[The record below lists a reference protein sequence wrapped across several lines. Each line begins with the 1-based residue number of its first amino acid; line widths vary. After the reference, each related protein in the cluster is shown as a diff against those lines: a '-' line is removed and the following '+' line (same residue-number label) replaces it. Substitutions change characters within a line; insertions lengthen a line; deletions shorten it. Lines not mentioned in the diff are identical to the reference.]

1 MTRRYQPR
9 CQGLLQYHLAL
20 NSRESSSPG
29 SERTARTPWGRGCD
43 GITPA
48 ATSVY
53 CTVCMRSN
61 FIDLPR
67 TQSVLH
73 PCIKMRT
80 QACTRIQ
87 IVCSRSRLH
96 RDQCRIRELFAY
108 SFRVRRK
115 QDDCVG
121 KISFR
126 SPLDGKQNLCMGCYK
141 TNMDCFSSFQN
152 ASEK

>member
-1 MTRRYQPR
+1 MICTGAYHNKYAPVHNLYDMTRRYQPR

-29 SERTARTPWGRGCD
+29 SERTARTPWGREYD

-53 CTVCMRSN
+53 FMRSN

-80 QACTRIQ
+80 QACTKIQ

-96 RDQCRIRELFAY
+96 RDRCAAE
-108 SFRVRRK
+108 FRVRPK
-115 QDDCVG
+115 QDGCVG
-121 KISFR
+121 KFSFR
-126 SPLDGKQNLCMGCYK
+126 SPLDGKQNLYGVV
-141 TNMDCFSSFQN
+141 
-152 ASEK
+152 